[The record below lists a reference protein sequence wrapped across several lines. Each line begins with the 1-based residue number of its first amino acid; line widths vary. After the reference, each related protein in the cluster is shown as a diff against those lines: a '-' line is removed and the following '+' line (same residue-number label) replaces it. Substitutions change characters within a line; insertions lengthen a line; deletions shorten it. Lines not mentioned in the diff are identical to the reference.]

1 MVIKFARPRLG
12 VDFHTFDGIFQGS
25 RSHLLGLYREA
36 IVQGPDVDFVFFL
49 SRPDDLRRSHA
60 EFSRSNVQLVVMPR
74 RPGLWRLSWQLPALR
89 RRHRL
94 DLLHLQFRLPLLPS
108 GPCICTLHDVLFETH
123 PQYFGRTFR
132 LMARL
137 SARHAVRRAR
147 FTLTVSEYS
156 RREIAR
162 HYPVDVNR
170 VSSRRM
176 RWIAN
181 AFTHASRAR
190 LRPRRRRFCGVG
202 VWNRKATCARWAD
215 SSHARITRA

>member
-170 VSSRRM
+170 VILTPNAVDRERFHPRVPGPASAEEAAVLRR
-176 RWIAN
+176 WGLHHGGADIGAN
-181 AFTHASRAR
+181 S
-190 LRPRRRRFCGVG
+190 PG
-202 VWNRKATCARWAD
+202 VWAE
-215 SSHARITRA
+215 